1 MQPPIKEDMDKDK
14 LVEELRK
21 QKIQRQKLLDELS
34 IRRPAGNYRP
44 TYSPNEILPNGKYR
58 SPFQQ

>member
-1 MQPPIKEDMDKDK
+1 MNKEKST
-14 LVEELRK
+14 EELRK
-21 QKIQRQKLLDELS
+21 LKIQKQKLLDELS
-34 IRRPAGNYRP
+34 IRRPPGNYRP